1 MLSYSSL
8 SKRERIKITRPR
20 DLNYRLPNDA
30 VIGKPLPTSYNV
42 DQ

>member
-8 SKRERIKITRPR
+8 SKRERTKITRPR
-20 DLNYRLPNDA
+20 DLNYRLPNET
-30 VIGKPLPTSYNV
+30 VVGKATSYYV